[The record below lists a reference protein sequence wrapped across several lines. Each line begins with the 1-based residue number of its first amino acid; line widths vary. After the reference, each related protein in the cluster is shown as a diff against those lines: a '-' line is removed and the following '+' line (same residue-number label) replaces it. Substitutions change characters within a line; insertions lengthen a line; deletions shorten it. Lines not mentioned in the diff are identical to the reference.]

1 MHSRRANAHPTTA
14 SPRSSQRRRGT
25 IFIVVLATSLIVSVL
40 ALGALMVR
48 RVERRRLR
56 DQQDLAAARLYAQAG
71 IEMALLRTVSDS
83 NWRQNMVA
91 GVWEGDQPI
100 GRGFYSFSVSDQGDN
115 DLLDADDDPVV
126 ILATGKSGAAVQR
139 LQVTLVPEIRGL
151 SCLEVSLHADDKLDF
166 KGGLVS
172 DQIVSTN
179 SDAQQS
185 GEDLILADVEAA
197 GTITLNNH
205 TGSAT
210 EGISPR
216 ALPDPSTVFDYYI
229 NHATANGTLLAIS
242 QLPDDGSDTYLLENV
257 VLSPQNNPYGS
268 GNTSPEGIY
277 VVDCQGEDIVVRNAR
292 IVGTLVLLDP
302 GSNSQIAAQLHWQP
316 AVANYPALLVRGK
329 MQFSFTGGTLQEAT
343 AGANFN
349 PSGTPFPYP
358 GGTTDSDQT
367 DSYPSEIKGT
377 VYVSVDLYANGS
389 SPIFG
394 PVVVGKTF
402 TATESQSLT
411 LTYDGTYLADPPPG
425 FAAPVKMRIDP
436 ATWKQ
441 VVD

>member
-1 MHSRRANAHPTTA
+1 MPNSPAQHCSTRHALHRCAHRRK
-14 SPRSSQRRRGT
+14 GT
-25 IFIVVLATSLIVSVL
+25 ILIVVLAASLIVSVL
-40 ALGALMVR
+40 ALGALVVR

-56 DQQDLAAARLYAQAG
+56 EQQDLATARLYALAAV
-71 IEMALLRTVSDS
+71 EMALWHTSSDA
-83 NWRQNMVA
+83 NWRQNMAA
-91 GVWEGDQPI
+91 GVWASDRPI
-100 GRGFYSFSVSDQGDN
+100 GAGYYSFTASDPDDGD
-115 DLLDADDDPVV
+115 LTDADDDPVV
-126 ILATGKSGAAVQR
+126 IVATGKCGAAVQH
-139 LQVTLVPEIRGL
+139 LQVTLLPEIRGL
-151 SCLEVSLHADDKLDF
+151 SCLEVSLHAGDKLDF

-185 GEDLILADVEAA
+185 GEDTILADVEAV
-197 GTITLNNH
+197 GSITLNNH
-205 TGSAT
+205 VGNAT
-210 EGISPR
+210 EGIAPR
-216 ALPDPSTVFDYYI
+216 EMPEEDKVFDYYI
-229 NHATANGTLLAIS
+229 DHATANGTLLAIS

-316 AVANYPALLVRGK
+316 AVANYPALLVRGS

-343 AGANFN
+343 ASANFN

-367 DSYPSEIKGT
+367 DSYPSAIKGP
-377 VYVSVDLYANGS
+377 VYVLDLYANGS

-402 TATESQSLT
+402 TATQSQSLT

-425 FAAPVKMRIDP
+425 FAAPVKMKLDP
-436 ATWKQ
+436 ASWRQ